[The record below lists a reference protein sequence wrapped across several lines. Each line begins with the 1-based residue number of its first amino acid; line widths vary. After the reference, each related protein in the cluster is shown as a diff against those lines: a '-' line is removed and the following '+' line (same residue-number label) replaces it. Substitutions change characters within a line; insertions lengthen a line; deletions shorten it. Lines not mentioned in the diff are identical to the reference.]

1 MLIRKIECE
10 ESNHRGH
17 RESHD
22 RMIVVVNECSVN
34 GILGSNTDS
43 TRFRVLAPLA
53 MYDPK
58 GATRDVKRDH

>member
-22 RMIVVVNECSVN
+22 RIVVVVSECSVN
-34 GILGSNTDS
+34 GTLGSNTDKHPIS
-43 TRFRVLAPLA
+43 GTGPFSHV
-53 MYDPK
+53 
-58 GATRDVKRDH
+58 